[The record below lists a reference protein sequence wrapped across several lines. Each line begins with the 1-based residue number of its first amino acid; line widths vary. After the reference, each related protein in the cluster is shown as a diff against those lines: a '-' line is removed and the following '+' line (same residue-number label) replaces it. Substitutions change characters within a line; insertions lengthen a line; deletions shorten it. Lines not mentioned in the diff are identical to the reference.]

1 MAILQRYLA
10 GKLIRGWLIVLPVL
24 AAVFGLLGFIQE
36 LERGVNA
43 DYNALAVVGYTLLTL
58 PQQILGLAPV
68 IALLGTIIALASLD
82 KTNEL
87 TVIRCAGVSLRKFL
101 GALAVPTLALMA
113 LLWLSLEF
121 FAAQL
126 HQQGEELR
134 YTLRNLNTDVI
145 PDGGVWAK
153 SDKRYIHLGKMLR
166 GYEPGDIELYEF
178 GDNGELLR
186 TLHASKAIVSPD
198 RRWTFED
205 VRIKELFDGKLQTT
219 HEAELEIANLWSPE
233 ELPTLNLT
241 DQSMSLTELYRYSQS
256 LRSNDGSY
264 QQYHSAFWQ
273 RLIMPLTVAA
283 MVMLAIP
290 VSVSSGS
297 GRNTN
302 FGIKMAMGAAVGI
315 LFYLGA
321 QIVFALGLLL
331 HLSIPMVSL
340 VPTLIVTLC
349 AGILLA
355 RLRW

>member
-10 GKLIRGWLIVLPVL
+10 GKLILGWFMVFPVL

-36 LERGVNA
+36 LERVNA
-43 DYNALAVVGYTLLTL
+43 DYDALAVVRYTLLTL

-82 KTNEL
+82 KANEL
-87 TVIRCAGVSLRKFL
+87 TVIRSAGVSLRKFL
-101 GALAVPTLALMA
+101 GAIAVPTLALMV

-121 FAAQL
+121 IAAPL

-134 YTLRNLNTDVI
+134 YTLRNQNSVVI

-153 SDKRYIHLGKMLR
+153 SDKRYIHLGKMLQ
-166 GYEPGDIELYEF
+166 GYVPGDIDLYEF

-205 VRIKELFDGKLQTT
+205 VRKKVLINGKLQTT
-219 HEAELEIANLWSPE
+219 YEPEMEIANLWSPQ
-233 ELPTLNLT
+233 ELPTLTLT
-241 DQSMSLTELYRYSQS
+241 DESMSLTALHRYSQY
-256 LRSNDGSY
+256 LRSNGRSY
-264 QQYHSAFWQ
+264 QQYLSAFWQ

-283 MVMLAIP
+283 MVLLATP
-290 VSVSSGS
+290 VSISLGS
-297 GRNTN
+297 GRNTS
-302 FGIKMAMGAAVGI
+302 FGIKMGIGAAVGI

-321 QIVFALGLLL
+321 QVVFALGLLL

-340 VPTLIVTLC
+340 VPTVIVTLC

-355 RLRW
+355 RMHW